1 VTDSQAAKTP
11 PKAAPKTKPKTGP
24 RGGKRERLASA
35 AAEVFHRQGVERTTL
50 GDIAQAADVP
60 LGNVYYYFKTKDQ
73 LVEAALGAHR
83 DQLDGLTDR
92 LDQLPDPADRLKAL
106 IAGWVDQRDLA
117 ARYGCPFGTLATELD
132 KREDG
137 ADGLDQAAAV
147 VLRSLIGWAEE
158 QFRLLGRAD
167 AHDLAVELVA
177 AYQGMSVLANAL
189 RDPEVMA
196 TQGRRLEAWIDT
208 LA

>member
-1 VTDSQAAKTP
+1 VTDSQTR
-11 PKAAPKTKPKTGP
+11 P
-24 RGGKRERLASA
+24 RAGGKRERLAAA

-83 DQLDGLTDR
+83 AHLAGLTSQLDGL
-92 LDQLPDPADRLKAL
+92 PDPAARLKAL
-106 IAGWVDQRDLA
+106 IAGWVAQRELA

-137 ADGLDQAAAV
+137 LDQSAAAV
-147 VLRSLIGWAEE
+147 LRALIEWVEE
-158 QFRLLGRAD
+158 QFRQLGRDD
-167 AHDLAVELVA
+167 AAELAVELVA

-189 RDPEVMA
+189 RDPEVMTA
-196 TQGRRLEAWIDT
+196 RGRRLEGWIDS

>member
-1 VTDSQAAKTP
+1 MTDSEAG
-11 PKAAPKTKPKTGP
+11 KAQP

-35 AAEVFHRQGVERTTL
+35 AAEVFHHQGVERTTL
-50 GDIAQAADVP
+50 NDIAQAADVP

-83 DQLDGLTDR
+83 DRLADITGR
-92 LDQLPDPADRLKAL
+92 LDQLPDPAARLKAL
-106 IAGWVDQRDLA
+106 IAGWVGQRDVA

-137 ADGLDQAAAV
+137 LDQTAAG
-147 VLRSLIGWAEE
+147 VLRALIAWTEE
-158 QFRLLGRAD
+158 QFRQLGRAD
-167 AHDLAVELVA
+167 AHDLALELVA

-189 RDPEVMA
+189 RDPEVMTA
-196 TQGRRLEAWIDT
+196 RGSRLADWIDT

>member
-1 VTDSQAAKTP
+1 MTDSEPRKT
-11 PKAAPKTKPKTGP
+11 AS

-35 AAEVFHRQGVERTTL
+35 AAEVFHQQGVERTTL
-50 GDIAQAADVP
+50 NDIAQAADVP

-73 LVEAALGAHR
+73 LIEAALGAHR
-83 DQLDGLTDR
+83 GRLADLTAQ
-92 LDQLPDPADRLKAL
+92 LDQLPDPAARLKAL
-106 IAGWVDQRDLA
+106 IAGWVAQREVA
-117 ARYGCPFGTLATELD
+117 ARYGCPFGTLAAELD

-137 ADGLDQAAAV
+137 LDQTAAG
-147 VLRSLIGWAEE
+147 VLRALIDWAEA
-158 QFRLLGRAD
+158 QFAELGRAD

-189 RDPEVMA
+189 RDPEVMT
-196 TQGRRLEAWIDT
+196 TQGRRLEGWIDT

>member
-1 VTDSQAAKTP
+1 MTDSEAG
-11 PKAAPKTKPKTGP
+11 KAAS

-35 AAEVFHRQGVERTTL
+35 AAEVFHHQGVERTTL
-50 GDIAQAADVP
+50 NDIAQAADVP

-83 DQLDGLTDR
+83 DRLADITGR
-92 LDQLPDPADRLKAL
+92 LDRLPDPAARLKAL
-106 IAGWVDQRDLA
+106 IAGWVEQRDVA

-137 ADGLDQAAAV
+137 LDQTAAG
-147 VLRSLIGWAEE
+147 VLRALLNWTEE
-158 QFRLLGRAD
+158 QFRQLGRAD
-167 AHDLAVELVA
+167 AHDLALELVA

-196 TQGRRLEAWIDT
+196 VRGRRLADWIDA

>member
-1 VTDSQAAKTP
+1 MTDSKPAT
-11 PKAAPKTKPKTGP
+11 APTR

-50 GDIAQAADVP
+50 SDIAQAADVP

-83 DQLDGLTDR
+83 DRLAEITGR
-92 LDQLPDPADRLKAL
+92 LDQLPDPAARLKAL
-106 IAGWVDQRDLA
+106 IAGWVDQRDVA
-117 ARYGCPFGTLATELD
+117 ARYGCPFGTLATEID
-132 KREDG
+132 KREVGPDALGGEAG
-137 ADGLDQAAAV
+137 APGLALLD
-147 VLRSLIGWAEE
+147 WTEE
-158 QFRLLGRAD
+158 QFRQLGRAD
-167 AHDLAVELVA
+167 APDLALELVA

-189 RDPEVMA
+189 REPEVMTA
-196 TQGRRLEAWIDT
+196 RGRRLAEWIDT

>member
-1 VTDSQAAKTP
+1 MKGAK
-11 PKAAPKTKPKTGP
+11 P

-35 AAEVFHRQGVERTTL
+35 AAEVFHHQGVERTTL

-83 DQLDGLTDR
+83 DRLDVITGQ
-92 LDQLPDPADRLKAL
+92 LDQLPEPAERLKAL
-106 IAGWVDQRDLA
+106 ISGWIEQRETA
-117 ARYGCPFGTLATELD
+117 ARYGCPFGTLAAELD

-137 ADGLDQAAAV
+137 LDRSAAL
-147 VLRSLIGWAEE
+147 VLRALIDWVAE
-158 QFRLLGRAD
+158 QFRQMGRGD
-167 AHDLAVELVA
+167 ARDLAVELVA

-189 RDPEVMA
+189 RDPEVMT
-196 TQGRRLEAWIDT
+196 TQGRRLSAWIDT

>member
-1 VTDSQAAKTP
+1 MTDSEAGKT
-11 PKAAPKTKPKTGP
+11 TS

-35 AAEVFHRQGVERTTL
+35 AAEVFHHQGVERTTL
-50 GDIAQAADVP
+50 NDIAQAADVP

-83 DQLDGLTDR
+83 DRLADITGR
-92 LDQLPDPADRLKAL
+92 LDQLPDPAARLKAL
-106 IAGWVDQRDLA
+106 IAGWVERRDVA

-137 ADGLDQAAAV
+137 LDQTAAG
-147 VLRSLIGWAEE
+147 VLRALIDWTEE
-158 QFRLLGRAD
+158 QFRQLGRAD
-167 AHDLAVELVA
+167 AHDLALELVA

-189 RDPEVMA
+189 RDPEVMTA
-196 TQGRRLEAWIDT
+196 RGGRLADWIDT